1 MGQADNSYELL
12 RHALNRLSR
21 TEREN
26 LSLMNVKFKR
36 KLSAAAHFFSVAY
49 TAARIVET
57 ACERGKC
64 PSATLPG
71 AVAIAFSLGFVHD
84 YAKVYGDPGREE
96 LLRKIILSARD
107 WAEGMGASE
116 EELEIINDIA
126 ENQKGYAAIGETGVP
141 VGGARYPL
149 HDTIRAAIVVSDL
162 LASMESL
169 GELLSTHQYLF
180 RRGASSPDTYG
191 WAKETLERDGIS
203 FTYINVPENTP
214 HKTVLAVASTGIAV
228 KLEDMGCKPLLSYP
242 DGLLLI
248 DAPGG
253 KASISRSE
261 IVDIIKNTVAS
272 GLLDLR
278 TARSSLNRYATRE
291 SVRLARLVLA
301 ALLLSKGLAVDET
314 YKILFSDDID
324 KKERIK
330 RLEKLA
336 SFIRSRGSK
345 KLNPNDVAKIA
356 GDNITHGRYYI
367 ENLQA
372 SLLVGREAEEYLL
385 QAAENAYNVSTMGE
399 QVLEKAGIT
408 REEAMSAFLIV
419 AASKNPEY
427 IVRILESLGVKLS
440 RKPTRHLDLLL
451 LVVEYAR
458 RIDPKTLAAAII
470 QAPPVESITLSE
482 QACKLAEA
490 IRSPLVSGSCP
501 ASGRKSRVT
510 CLLCGMSVPEEES
523 KPLSSVKTELQ
534 NSGMFKG
541 FESWS
546 NMYPPFSNVDNYM
559 NKNKNKEL
567 EMKVKKQIRVYT
579 LCYYE
584 IKRHLAPPRME
595 IVLGPPIP
603 VGILRYLSEDVVIED
618 VGPVVD
624 LFGARILVPLI
635 MQGRSISS
643 LKITVRVDGSEY
655 VLFDKNSGD
664 TVKAVISRLSYARV
678 FPLYVASPVYRAFL
692 GGEPRLVTGLS
703 GGSYTPSIPDVE
715 ALPSLYGKNDEA
727 YRGLLRLQLQLY
739 DSVSLAL
746 KGWSAAL
753 SGCTDKRAFPR
764 LGRTQRSGL
773 LLDLVEHLI
782 VYRVPHSGGR
792 PRVFLPFSIAS
803 LGARHGRVEDSECRR
818 ALFSKHSM
826 YFLRSVLY
834 GAYSLEAMLREVG
847 VEVGSLVKSLMN
859 YSRNVKTLLR
869 MVGKNLAEVSP
880 HEVSSML
887 RGIDD
892 AVRNYAIHGDKELA
906 VDLAAAK
913 ATQRLVQVYHCNP
926 QNNDVCRNIVY
937 SVRSVAEEVLSML
950 EDGSLRLGEASR
962 MLKDIYHIAYYYFV
976 IFRDKGQE
984 SPIQANAEV
993 A

>member
-12 RHALNRLSR
+12 RHALNRLDR
-21 TEREN
+21 RERED

-36 KLSAAAHFFSVAY
+36 RLSAAAHFFSVAY
-49 TAARIVET
+49 TAARIVEA
-57 ACERGKC
+57 ACERGRC

-84 YAKVYGDPGREE
+84 YAKVYGDPGGEK

-107 WAEGMGASE
+107 WAERMGASD
-116 EELEIINDIA
+116 EELEVINDIA
-126 ENQKGYAAIGETGVP
+126 ENQNGYAVIGETGVP
-141 VGGARYPL
+141 IGGAGYPL

-169 GELLSTHQYLF
+169 GELLTGHQYLF
-180 RRGASSPDTYG
+180 RRGASTPDTYG
-191 WAKETLERDGIS
+191 WAKETLERAGIG

-214 HKTVLAVASTGIAV
+214 HKAVLAAASASIAV
-228 KLEDMGCKPLLSYP
+228 KLENMGCKPLLSYP

-253 KASISRSE
+253 GVSISRSE
-261 IVDIIKNTVAS
+261 IVDIIEKTVAS
-272 GLLDLR
+272 GLLDLK
-278 TARSSLNRYATRE
+278 TARSSLERYATRE
-291 SVRLARLVLA
+291 SVRLARVVLA
-301 ALLLSKGLAVDET
+301 ALLLSKGLAVDEV
-314 YKILFSDDID
+314 YKILFPDDRD
-324 KKERIK
+324 KEK
-330 RLEKLA
+330 RMEKLEKLA
-336 SFIRSRGSK
+336 RFIGSK
-345 KLNPNDVAKIA
+345 GKEKLGPNDLAGIA
-356 GDNITHGRYYI
+356 GGNISHGRNYI
-367 ENLQA
+367 ESLQA

-385 QAAENAYNVSTMGE
+385 KAAENAFNVSTMGE
-399 QVLEKAGIT
+399 KVLEKAGVT

-427 IVRILESLGVKLS
+427 MARILESLGVKLS
-440 RKPTRHLDLLL
+440 RKPSRHLDLLL
-451 LVVEYAR
+451 VAVEHAR
-458 RIDPKTLAAAII
+458 NIDPKTLAARII
-470 QAPPVESITLSE
+470 QTPPVESITVSE

-490 IRSPLVSGSCP
+490 IRSPLVSGRCSGN
-501 ASGRKSRVT
+501 GRKPRVT

-523 KPLSSVKTELQ
+523 KPLSSVKNELQ

-546 NMYPPFSNVDNYM
+546 NMYPPFSKVDSYIN
-559 NKNKNKEL
+559 NRSIVEKH
-567 EMKVKKQIRVYT
+567 IRICT

-603 VGILRYLSEDVVIED
+603 VGVLRYLSKDVVIKD
-618 VGPVVD
+618 AGPVVD

-635 MQGRSISS
+635 MQGRPIDS
-643 LKITVRVDGSEY
+643 LKVTVRVDGSEY

-664 TVKAVISRLSYARV
+664 TVKALLSRLSYARV

-692 GGEPRLVTGLS
+692 GGEPRLVTGIS
-703 GGSYTPSIPDVE
+703 GGSYTPNIPDVE
-715 ALPSLYGKNDEA
+715 ALPSLYSKNDEA
-727 YRGLLRLQLQLY
+727 YRGLLRLQLRLY

-746 KGWSAAL
+746 RGWSAAL

-773 LLDLVEHLI
+773 LLDLVEHLT
-782 VYRVPHSGGR
+782 VYRVPSSGGK

-818 ALFSKHSM
+818 ALFSKRSM
-826 YFLRSVLY
+826 SSLGSVLY
-834 GAYSLEAMLREVG
+834 GAYSLEKMLRGVG
-847 VEVGSLVKSLMN
+847 VEVGSLVKSLMD

-869 MVGKNLAEVSP
+869 RIGKSPAEVSP

-937 SVRSVAEEVLSML
+937 SVRSVAEEVISML

-962 MLKDIYHIAYYYFV
+962 MLKDIYHISYYYYV

-984 SPIQANAEV
+984 SPVEANAEV